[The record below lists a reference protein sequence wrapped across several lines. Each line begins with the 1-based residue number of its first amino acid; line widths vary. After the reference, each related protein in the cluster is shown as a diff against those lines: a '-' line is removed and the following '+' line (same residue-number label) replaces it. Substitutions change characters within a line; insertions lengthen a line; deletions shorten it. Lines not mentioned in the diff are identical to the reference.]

1 MERRGGFCRS
11 NVIKKDELI
20 RKIWYYAQSVR
31 EQAPTII
38 AKAKW
43 EEAMAREYCKANGIA
58 FDCMNPGQEV
68 IDAVNDRKA
77 ELLEAHRGDIVYCV
91 P

>member
-1 MERRGGFCRS
+1 MT
-11 NVIKKDELI
+11 

-43 EEAMAREYCKANGIA
+43 AEAVAREYCDANGIE
-58 FDCMNPGQEV
+58 FDSMNPGQEV